1 MLLVKSVRCGGSG
14 APLDLGREVLQVL
27 KALRF
32 PDADAAGD
40 PGTPGTPGTPGASA
54 HLGQVVGQVV
64 GSRLFFCPREW
75 GKGEMD
81 DGCM

>member
-1 MLLVKSVRCGGSG
+1 MLLLKSVWGGGSG

-40 PGTPGTPGTPGASA
+40 PGTSWDACDTWETPGTGGGIMPFF
-54 HLGQVVGQVV
+54 GQRMG
-64 GSRLFFCPREW
+64 
-75 GKGEMD
+75 
-81 DGCM
+81 